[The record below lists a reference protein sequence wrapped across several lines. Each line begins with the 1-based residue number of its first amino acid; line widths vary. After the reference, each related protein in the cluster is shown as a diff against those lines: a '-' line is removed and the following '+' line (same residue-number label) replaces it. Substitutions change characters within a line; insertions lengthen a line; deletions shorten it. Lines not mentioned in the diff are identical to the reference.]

1 MRFLAAGLACAFI
14 TSCAQAPAPP
24 APAQPTAAMEAN
36 RRAESYLRHG
46 DLDGAALHYREALR
60 VSQSLEDAEGIA
72 ANAINL
78 SVVYQR
84 QGKYEEARASLA
96 PLLERATLN
105 HAPERRAQ
113 AALRRAV
120 LDLDERRHAS
130 ASEWAERAA
139 SWCGRPCGLT
149 AAIQNVKGQLA
160 LEAGNHDAAAAAAR
174 TALAASR
181 AAGDR
186 AEAANALRLLG
197 MAAISAGDGADRA
210 EAANALRLLGM
221 AAIGGGDGAAALAHL
236 REALA
241 IDRELAAPHKIHLD
255 LIGLGRASALR
266 GEREAARAFYE
277 RAHAV
282 SVADRDAAGA
292 AEARALIDA
301 LGSK

>member
-1 MRFLAAGLACAFI
+1 MRFLAAGLACAFVA
-14 TSCAQAPAPP
+14 SCAQAPAAPS
-24 APAQPTAAMEAN
+24 PAQPTAAVEAN
-36 RRAESYLRHG
+36 RRAESYLRRG
-46 DLDGAALHYREALR
+46 DLDSAALHYREALR
-60 VSQSLEDAEGIA
+60 VSQSLEDADGIA

-96 PLLERATLN
+96 PVLEHATLS
-105 HAPERRAQ
+105 HAPARRAQ

-120 LDLDERRHAS
+120 LDLDERRHAG
-130 ASEWAERAA
+130 AAAWAERAA
-139 SWCGRPCGLT
+139 SWCGRPCALT
-149 AAIQNVKGQLA
+149 AAIQNVQGQLA
-160 LEAGNHDAAAAAAR
+160 LEAGRHDAATAAAR
-174 TALAASR
+174 GALTASR

-197 MAAISAGDGADRA
+197 MAAV
-210 EAANALRLLGM
+210 AA
-221 AAIGGGDGAAALAHL
+221 GDGAAALAPL

-241 IDRELAAPHKIHLD
+241 IDRDLGMPRKIHLD

-266 GEREAARAFYE
+266 GEREVARAYYE
-277 RAHAV
+277 RARVV
-282 SVADRDAAGA
+282 SVAERDAAGA

>member
-197 MAAISAGDGADRA
+197 MAAISAGDGAT
-210 EAANALRLLGM
+210 
-221 AAIGGGDGAAALAHL
+221 ALAPL
-236 REALA
+236 REAFA
-241 IDRELAAPHKIHLD
+241 IDRDLGIPRKIHLD
-255 LIGLGRASALR
+255 LVGLGRGSALR
-266 GEREAARAFYE
+266 GEREAARTYYE
-277 RAHAV
+277 RALAV
-282 SVADRDAAGA
+282 STADRDAAGA

>member
-1 MRFLAAGLACAFI
+1 MRCVAAGLACAFVA
-14 TSCAQAPAPP
+14 SCAQAPA
-24 APAQPTAAMEAN
+24 APNLAQPAAAMEAN
-36 RRAESYLRHG
+36 RRAESYLRRG
-46 DLDGAALHYREALR
+46 DLDSAALHYREALR
-60 VSQSLEDAEGIA
+60 VSQSLEDADGIA

-96 PLLERATLN
+96 PVLERATLN
-105 HAPERRAQ
+105 HAPARRAQ

-120 LDLDERRHAS
+120 LDLEERRHAG
-130 ASEWAERAA
+130 AAEWAERAA
-139 SWCGRPCGLT
+139 GWCGRPCALT

-160 LEAGNHDAAAAAAR
+160 LEAGRHDAATAAAR
-174 TALAASR
+174 SALAASR
-181 AAGDR
+181 ATGDR

-197 MAAISAGDGADRA
+197 TAAV
-210 EAANALRLLGM
+210 AA
-221 AAIGGGDGAAALAHL
+221 GDGAAALAPL

-241 IDRELAAPHKIHLD
+241 IDRDLGMPRKIHLD

-266 GEREAARAFYE
+266 GEREVARAYYE
-277 RAHAV
+277 RARVV

>member
-1 MRFLAAGLACAFI
+1 MRFLAAGLACAFMA
-14 TSCAQAPAPP
+14 SCAQAPAPP

-36 RRAESYLRHG
+36 RRAESFLRHG

-139 SWCGRPCGLT
+139 AWCGRPCGLT

-160 LEAGNHDAAAAAAR
+160 LEAGTHDAAAAAGR

-197 MAAISAGDGADRA
+197 MAAISAGDGAT
-210 EAANALRLLGM
+210 
-221 AAIGGGDGAAALAHL
+221 ALAPLH
-236 REALA
+236 EALA
-241 IDRELAAPHKIHLD
+241 IDRDLRMPRKIHLD
-255 LIGLGRASALR
+255 LVGLGRASALR
-266 GEREAARAFYE
+266 GEREAARVYYE
-277 RAHAV
+277 RALAV
-282 SVADRDAAGA
+282 STADRDAAGA

-301 LGSK
+301 LGGNK